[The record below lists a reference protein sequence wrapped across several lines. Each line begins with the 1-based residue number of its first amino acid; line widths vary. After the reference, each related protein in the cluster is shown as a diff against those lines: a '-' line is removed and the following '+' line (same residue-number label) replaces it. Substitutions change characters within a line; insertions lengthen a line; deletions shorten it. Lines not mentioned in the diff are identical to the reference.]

1 MYYSDILNRDQKVQ
15 CKFRRYQIC
24 PVYKWERRGLSCTY
38 KTKREDD
45 RWMKQDKTKTLTV
58 WKGGKRK
65 RAGRSQIQ
73 LLLMTLP
80 AAVIILLYNYL
91 PMLGLGIAFQNFRVD
106 RKIWENEFV
115 GFKNFEFLFTSQD
128 AFRIIR
134 NTIGLNLLF
143 IVTVLF
149 ISVTFALM
157 LNEIKH
163 RGFIK
168 CVQTVMF
175 FPYFLSWVVA
185 SYMLYAFLNMDLG
198 IVNNFLGLIGQEKI
212 MWYAQAQYWPFIMVL
227 AFVWKNGGYY
237 TVIYYAGLMGIDS
250 EYYEAASIDGATKW
264 QQIRYISLP
273 LLKPLI
279 TVMVLLQIGKI
290 LFADFGMFLNLPMQ
304 NGALFSTTD
313 VIDTY
318 VFRAFRVTGQ
328 VGLASAAGF
337 VQSIVGFLMVFTAN
351 WIVRRKDPDNALF

>member
-1 MYYSDILNRDQKVQ
+1 
-15 CKFRRYQIC
+15 
-24 PVYKWERRGLSCTY
+24 
-38 KTKREDD
+38 
-45 RWMKQDKTKTLTV
+45 
-58 WKGGKRK
+58 
-65 RAGRSQIQ
+65 
-73 LLLMTLP
+73 
-80 AAVIILLYNYL
+80 
-91 PMLGLGIAFQNFRVD
+91 
-106 RKIWENEFV
+106 
-115 GFKNFEFLFTSQD
+115 
-128 AFRIIR
+128 
-134 NTIGLNLLF
+134 
-143 IVTVLF
+143 
-149 ISVTFALM
+149 
-157 LNEIKH
+157 
-163 RGFIK
+163 
-168 CVQTVMF
+168 
-175 FPYFLSWVVA
+175 
-185 SYMLYAFLNMDLG
+185 
-198 IVNNFLGLIGQEKI
+198 